1 MLHKTRGIALHT
13 VKYSETSII
22 SKIYTEQFGLQ
33 SYIIKG
39 IRKQHSKIRPGLF
52 QPLTLLE
59 LTVYHKARGSLHT
72 IKELHNYRPYQ
83 TITTDILKSS
93 VALFINELV
102 YKSVKEEEANP
113 ELFDF
118 LTGTCIKLDETE
130 ESLMLIPLL
139 FTIRLS
145 RYLGI
150 IPHVDESP
158 LMTFFNL
165 QEGVFQATNPIGQ
178 EFLEPPLSFHFKDLL
193 LTEQKLLHLFQ
204 TGLQA
209 HPAVKVRNELLDRML
224 FYYSIHLPDF
234 REIHAHRVLH
244 SVLA

>member
-52 QPLTLLE
+52 QPLTLLD
-59 LTVYHKARGSLHT
+59 LTVYHKERASLHT
-72 IKELHNYRPYQ
+72 IREIHNFHPYQ
-83 TITTDILKSS
+83 FMTTDILKSS
-93 VALFINELV
+93 VALFINELI
-102 YKSVKEEEANP
+102 YKSVREEEANP
-113 ELFDF
+113 ELFAF
-118 LTGTCIKLDETE
+118 LADTCIELDETT

-158 LMTFFNL
+158 QLTIFNL
-165 QEGVFQATNPIGQ
+165 QEGIFQSVKPLGQ
-178 EFLEPPLSFHFKDLL
+178 EFLEPPLSTIFKDLL
-193 LTEQKLLHLFQ
+193 LFEQEIPHIFQ
-204 TGLQA
+204 IGSQN
-209 HPAVKVRNELLDRML
+209 HPAGKVRNELLDRML
-224 FYYSIHLPDF
+224 VYYSIHLPDF

-244 SVLA
+244 TVLA